1 MYRWKE
7 LQYLYLNDFFLYIL
21 LICYWLLFCLGKM
34 QVLLFLLA
42 VIMLGILV
50 EIILFWSF

>member
-7 LQYLYLNDFFLYIL
+7 LQYLYFKDFFLYIL
-21 LICYWLLFCLGKM
+21 LIYYWLLFCLGKM